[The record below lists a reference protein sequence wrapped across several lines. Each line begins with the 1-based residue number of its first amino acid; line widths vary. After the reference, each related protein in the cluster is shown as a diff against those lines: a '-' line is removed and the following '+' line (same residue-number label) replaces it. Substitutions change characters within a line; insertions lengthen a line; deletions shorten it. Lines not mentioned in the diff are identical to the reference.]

1 MGTSI
6 TNKNRSMREWARDG
20 LAMCA
25 SALSINQY
33 KTFSLNQRTPQT
45 ASHKFS
51 FIFPFLSLQYINI
64 TFIFIYGRMPL
75 IEIPSE
81 MEVNIAY
88 TVRTA

>member
-20 LAMCA
+20 LVMCA

-45 ASHKFS
+45 VSHKFS
-51 FIFPFLSLQYINI
+51 FIFSFPFSA
-64 TFIFIYGRMPL
+64 IY
-75 IEIPSE
+75 
-81 MEVNIAY
+81 
-88 TVRTA
+88 

>member
-20 LAMCA
+20 LVMCA

-45 ASHKFS
+45 ESHKFPS
-51 FIFPFLSLQYINI
+51 SFPFLSLQYINI
-64 TFIFIYGRMPL
+64 TLIFIYLYCGEL
-75 IEIPSE
+75 SAIYQQNSD
-81 MEVNIAY
+81 AS
-88 TVRTA
+88 

>member
-20 LAMCA
+20 LVMCA

-51 FIFPFLSLQYINI
+51 FIFSFPFIAIYQYNVHLYL
-64 TFIFIYGRMPL
+64 FILRRVSAICQQN
-75 IEIPSE
+75 SD
-81 MEVNIAY
+81 AS
-88 TVRTA
+88 